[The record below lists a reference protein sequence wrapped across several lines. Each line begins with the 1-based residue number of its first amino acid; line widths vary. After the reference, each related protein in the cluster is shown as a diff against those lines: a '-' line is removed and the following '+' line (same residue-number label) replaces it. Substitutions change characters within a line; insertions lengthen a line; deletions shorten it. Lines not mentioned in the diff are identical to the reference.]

1 MASNIINE
9 FRTFISR
16 GNVIDLAVGVIIGG
30 AFGKIVSSLVNDVI
44 MPPIGLLLS
53 GVNFNNLYVSLDGK
67 DYTSLDVAKAD
78 GAPVIAYGSF
88 LNSVIEFLIVAACVF
103 LLVKA
108 INQLYRQAPKAEAPA
123 GPTKSEEL
131 LTEIRDLL
139 QKKS

>member
-1 MASNIINE
+1 MAANILQE

-44 MPPIGLLLS
+44 MPPIGSLMS
-53 GVNFNNLYVSLDGK
+53 GVNFNSLYICLDGK
-67 DYTSLDVAKAD
+67 EYPSLDAARAVS
-78 GAPVIAYGSF
+78 APVIAYGNF

-103 LLVKA
+103 LLVKV
-108 INQLYRQAPKAEAPA
+108 INQVYRQAPKAPA
-123 GPTKSEEL
+123 GPTKTEEL